1 MGSRPKLIK
10 TADATK
16 TPTRKQVCTLLQHLP
31 TGADAM
37 LWPALLAP
45 LGNLQNLDVPRSGAV
60 EVPY

>member
-10 TADATK
+10 AADATK
-16 TPTRKQVCTLLQHLP
+16 VPTRKQVPTLLQHLP
-31 TGADAM
+31 TGEGAM

-45 LGNLQNLDVPRSGAV
+45 LGNLQNLDVPRSEVV